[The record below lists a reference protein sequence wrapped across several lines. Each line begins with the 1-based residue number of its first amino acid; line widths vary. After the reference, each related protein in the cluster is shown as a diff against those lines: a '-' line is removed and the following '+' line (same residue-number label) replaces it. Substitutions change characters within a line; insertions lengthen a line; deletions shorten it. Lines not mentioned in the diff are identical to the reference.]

1 MKLPADREKHGKMLS
16 KTMQRLMY
24 EKYIQGYLKYKTKIE
39 EKPLMGEVLEE
50 ILDLSNYFLVLM
62 FQIEEIRRLAR
73 TSKNLSQLKKKIED
87 LFKKT

>member
-16 KTMQRLMY
+16 KTMERLMY
-24 EKYIQGYLKYKTKIE
+24 EKYVQGYFKYKTKIE

-62 FQIEEIRRLAR
+62 FQIEEIKRLSR
-73 TSKNLSQLKKKIED
+73 TSKNLPQLKKKIEE